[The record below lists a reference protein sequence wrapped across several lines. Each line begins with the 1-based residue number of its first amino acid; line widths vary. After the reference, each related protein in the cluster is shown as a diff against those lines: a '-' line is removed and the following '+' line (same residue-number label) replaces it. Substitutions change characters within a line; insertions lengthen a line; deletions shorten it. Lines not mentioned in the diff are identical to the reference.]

1 MLDRSMLARMLSGR
15 VVVACV
21 GNEWRGDDGVG
32 PFVAKLLRS
41 TDRVTILDCGETPEN
56 YLGVIVRLKPERVVV
71 IDAAD
76 FGGKPGEVR
85 VIARSEIG
93 GGGVS
98 THAARLT
105 ILTDYVE
112 AGAGAET
119 FFLAIQPESTEF
131 GRPLGA
137 AVAAAAKEV
146 AAEIGLEIRRGEPG
160 GPGGPGRCGK
170 GGGPEVPG
178 GPGGGA
184 RPAGGFDLAGGLSI
198 LA

>member
-1 MLDRSMLARMLSGR
+1 MLSGR

-32 PFVAKLLRS
+32 PLVAKLLRS

-56 YLGVIVRLKPERVVV
+56 YLGVIVGLKPERVVV

-76 FGGKPGEVR
+76 FGGRPGEVR
-85 VIARSEIG
+85 VVARGDIG

-112 AGAGAET
+112 ARAGVET

-131 GRPLGA
+131 GAPVGA
-137 AVAAAAKEV
+137 VVAAAAEKV
-146 AAEIGLEIRRGEPG
+146 AEEIRLEILRG
-160 GPGGPGRCGK
+160 GP
-170 GGGPEVPG
+170 
-178 GPGGGA
+178 
-184 RPAGGFDLAGGLSI
+184 
-198 LA
+198 